1 MYAALTVVVI
11 FSGKFVGC
19 QCNDVHPILKMTD
32 SHTHYMLT
40 KLQNKLKHLE
50 ITFYR
55 PFVSILQNFISSS
68 LTLLK
73 NKLQLV
79 FALCKFFQVN
89 TIFG

>member
-1 MYAALTVVVI
+1 VLRHSVQLVYAALTVVVI

-19 QCNDVHPILKMTD
+19 QCNNVHPILKMTD
-32 SHTHYMLT
+32 SHTHYRLT

-50 ITFYR
+50 ITYFM
-55 PFVSILQNFISSS
+55 SSS

-79 FALCKFFQVN
+79 FALCKFFQVD